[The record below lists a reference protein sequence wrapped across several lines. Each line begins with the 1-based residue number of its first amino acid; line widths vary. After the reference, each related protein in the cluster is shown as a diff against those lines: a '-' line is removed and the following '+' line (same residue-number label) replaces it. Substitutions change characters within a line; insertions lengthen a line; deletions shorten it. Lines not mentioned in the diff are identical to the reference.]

1 MTLLDYGLTIETSEK
16 RTIHQGE
23 FSQEGVT
30 MSGIF
35 GFSGKGNA
43 FVEVKAGLEN
53 LSHRGQESW
62 GIVSGHR
69 DGSISELRRLG
80 SIFQTDPLGRFYSG
94 SVAIG
99 HVRYP
104 TAGETSLRNSQPI
117 VGSIKKEKIALV
129 HNGHIPKYKQLMEE
143 IGGLFQTETDTEV
156 ILQMIARAE
165 GSDLLEKTHKTL
177 AFLSKRAAFSL
188 IILYNGKMI
197 AARDP
202 FGFRPLSIGRRGEE
216 GIYEWAIA
224 SETCAFRGQ
233 FEWVGDVDPGQIF
246 VIDGDE
252 SRTLA
257 FSSPNPRPC
266 ILECLDYASPSSQVF
281 SINTYEFRE
290 KAGGQLGKK
299 EHERADMIVPVP
311 RAAIPAALGFHSATG
326 TTYRDVI
333 NTVGEIGRIFII
345 SKEKDRLEKA
355 EKKFLLNKELLK
367 GKEIFLID
375 TILVRGSTALILIPK
390 LRAAGVSKIH
400 LRLTAP
406 PPRFPCVM
414 GMAMAKPGEL
424 LGTNRTDDQLKSL
437 LGVDSFQY
445 LKTEELREL
454 TEANFCDACLSGKY
468 PFPV

>member
-1 MTLLDYGLTIETSEK
+1 
-16 RTIHQGE
+16 
-23 FSQEGVT
+23 

-43 FVEVKAGLEN
+43 FVEVRAGLEN

-62 GIVSGHR
+62 GIVAGHR
-69 DGSISELRRLG
+69 DGSMSEVRRLG
-80 SIFQTDPLGRFYSG
+80 SIFQTGQLGRFYSG

-104 TAGETSLRNSQPI
+104 TAGETSERNSQPI
-117 VGSIKKEKIALV
+117 VGSIKKEKVALV

-143 IGGLFQTETDTEV
+143 IGGLFQTDTDTEV
-156 ILQMIARAE
+156 ILQMISRAE
-165 GSDLLEKTHKTL
+165 GSDLIEKAHKTL
-177 AFLSKRAAFSL
+177 SFLGKRAAFSL
-188 IILYNGKMI
+188 IILYNGKLI

-202 FGFRPLSIGRRGEE
+202 LGFRPLSIGRRGEE
-216 GIYEWAIA
+216 GVYEWAMA

-233 FEWVGDVDPGQIF
+233 FEWIGDVEPGHML

-252 SRTLA
+252 SREIPFATA
-257 FSSPNPRPC
+257 NPRPC
-266 ILECLDYASPSSQVF
+266 ILECLDYASPASQVF
-281 SINTYEFRE
+281 SMNTYEFRE
-290 KAGGQLGKK
+290 NAGARLGQR
-299 EHERADMIVPVP
+299 ETHRADMIIPVP
-311 RAAIPAALGFHSATG
+311 RAAIPASLGFHGSTG
-326 TTYRDVI
+326 ITYREAI

-355 EKKFLLNKELLK
+355 EKKFLINKELLR
-367 GKEIFLID
+367 GKEIFLLD

-406 PPRFPCVM
+406 PPRFPCFM

-424 LGTNRTDDQLKSL
+424 LATNRTDEQLRSL

-445 LKTEELREL
+445 LKTEDLREL
-454 TEANFCDACLSGKY
+454 TGINFCDACLSGKY
-468 PFPV
+468 PFSV

>member
-1 MTLLDYGLTIETSEK
+1 
-16 RTIHQGE
+16 
-23 FSQEGVT
+23 

-43 FVEVKAGLEN
+43 FVEVRAGLEH

-80 SIFQTDPLGRFYSG
+80 SIFQTASLGRFYSG
-94 SVAIG
+94 SVAVG

-104 TAGETSLRNSQPI
+104 TAGEASERNSQPI
-117 VGSIKKEKIALV
+117 VGSIKKEKIAVV
-129 HNGHIPKYKQLMEE
+129 HNGHILKYKQLMEE

-165 GSDLLEKTHKTL
+165 GSDLLEKTQKTL
-177 AFLSKRAAFSL
+177 SYLSRRSAFSL
-188 IILYNGKMI
+188 IILYNGKLI

-202 FGFRPLSIGRRGEE
+202 FGFRPLSIARRGEE

-224 SETCAFRGQ
+224 SETCAFRDQ
-233 FEWVGDVDPGQIF
+233 FEWIGDVEPGQMLI
-246 VIDGDE
+246 IDGEE
-252 SRTLA
+252 SRSIPFA
-257 FSSPNPRPC
+257 SPNPRPC
-266 ILECLDYASPSSQVF
+266 ILECLDYASPASQVF

-290 KAGGQLGKK
+290 KVGAMLGKK
-299 EHERADMIVPVP
+299 EHQKADIIVPVP
-311 RAAIPAALGFHSATG
+311 RAAIPGALGFHSSTG
-326 TTYRDVI
+326 ITYREAI
-333 NTVGEIGRIFII
+333 STVGEIGRIFII
-345 SKEKDRLEKA
+345 SKEKERLERA
-355 EKKFLLNKELLK
+355 EKKFLINRELLK
-367 GKEIFLID
+367 GKEILLID

-406 PPRFPCVM
+406 PPRFPCFM

-424 LGTNRTDDQLKSL
+424 IATNRTDDQLKTL

-445 LKTEELREL
+445 LRTEDLREL
-454 TEANFCDACLSGKY
+454 SGTNFCDACLTGKY
-468 PFPV
+468 PFPI

>member
-1 MTLLDYGLTIETSEK
+1 
-16 RTIHQGE
+16 
-23 FSQEGVT
+23 

-43 FVEVKAGLEN
+43 FVEVRAGLEH

-80 SIFQTDPLGRFYSG
+80 SIFQTASFGRFYSG

-104 TAGETSLRNSQPI
+104 TAGEASERNSQPI
-117 VGSIKKEKIALV
+117 VGSIKKEKIAVV
-129 HNGHIPKYKQLMEE
+129 HNGHILKYKQLMEE

-165 GSDLLEKTHKTL
+165 GADLLEKTQKTL
-177 AFLSKRAAFSL
+177 SYLSRRSAFSL
-188 IILYNGKMI
+188 IILYNGKLI

-202 FGFRPLSIGRRGEE
+202 FGFRPLSIARRGEE

-224 SETCAFRGQ
+224 SETCAFRDQ
-233 FEWVGDVDPGQIF
+233 FEWIGDVEPGQMLI
-246 VIDGDE
+246 IDGEE
-252 SRTLA
+252 SRSIPFA
-257 FSSPNPRPC
+257 SPNPRPC
-266 ILECLDYASPSSQVF
+266 ILECLDYASPASQVF

-290 KAGGQLGKK
+290 KVGAMLGKN
-299 EHERADMIVPVP
+299 ERQKADIIVPVP
-311 RAAIPAALGFHSATG
+311 RAAIPGALGFHSSTG
-326 TTYRDVI
+326 ITYREAI
-333 NTVGEIGRIFII
+333 STVGEIGRIFII
-345 SKEKDRLEKA
+345 SKEKERLERA
-355 EKKFLLNKELLK
+355 EKKFLINRELLK
-367 GKEIFLID
+367 GKEILLID
-375 TILVRGSTALILIPK
+375 TVLVRGSTALILIPK

-406 PPRFPCVM
+406 PPRFPCFM

-424 LGTNRTDDQLKSL
+424 IATNRTDDQLKTL

-445 LKTEELREL
+445 LRTEDLREL
-454 TEANFCDACLSGKY
+454 SGTNFCDACLTGKY

>member
-1 MTLLDYGLTIETSEK
+1 
-16 RTIHQGE
+16 
-23 FSQEGVT
+23 

-43 FVEVKAGLEN
+43 FAEVRAGLEN

-69 DGSISELRRLG
+69 DGSISEVRRIG
-80 SIFQTDPLGRFYSG
+80 SIFQTASFSRFYSG

-104 TAGETSLRNSQPI
+104 TAGETSERNSQPI
-117 VGSIKKEKIALV
+117 VGSIKKEKIAVV
-129 HNGHIPKYKQLMEE
+129 HNGHIPKYRQLMEE
-143 IGGLFQTETDTEV
+143 VGGLFQTETDTEV

-165 GSDLLEKTHKTL
+165 GSDLLEKTQKTL
-177 AFLSKRAAFSL
+177 TYLSRRAAFSL
-188 IILYNGKMI
+188 IILYNGKLI

-216 GIYEWAIA
+216 GVYEWAVA
-224 SETCAFRGQ
+224 SETCAFRDQ
-233 FEWVGDVDPGQIF
+233 FEWIGDVEPGQMI

-252 SRTLA
+252 LGTISYA
-257 FSSPNPRPC
+257 SPNYRPC
-266 ILECLDYASPSSQVF
+266 ILECLDYASPASRVF
-281 SINTYEFRE
+281 EINTYEFRE
-290 KAGGQLGKK
+290 NAGVRLGKNETQK
-299 EHERADMIVPVP
+299 ADMIVPVP
-311 RAAIPAALGFHSATG
+311 RSAIPAALGFQGATG
-326 TTYRDVI
+326 IPYRDVI
-333 NTVGEIGRIFII
+333 STVGEIGRIFII
-345 SKEKDRLEKA
+345 SKEKERLEKA
-355 EKKFLLNKELLK
+355 EKKFLLNRELLRD
-367 GKEIFLID
+367 KEIFLID

-406 PPRFPCVM
+406 PPRFPCFM

-424 LGTNRTDDQLKSL
+424 LGTNRTDDQLKTL

-445 LKTEELREL
+445 LSVEDLKEL
-454 TEANFCDACLSGKY
+454 TGTNFCNACLSGKY

>member
-1 MTLLDYGLTIETSEK
+1 
-16 RTIHQGE
+16 
-23 FSQEGVT
+23 

-43 FVEVKAGLEN
+43 FAEVRAGIEH

-80 SIFQTDPLGRFYSG
+80 SIFQTASLGRFYSG
-94 SVAIG
+94 SVAVG

-104 TAGETSLRNSQPI
+104 TAGEASERNSQPI
-117 VGSIKKEKIALV
+117 VGRIKKDKIAIV

-165 GSDLLEKTHKTL
+165 GSDLLEKTQKTL
-177 AFLSKRAAFSL
+177 SYLSRRSAFSL
-188 IILYNGKMI
+188 IILYNGKLI

-202 FGFRPLSIGRRGEE
+202 FGFRPLSIARRGEE

-224 SETCAFRGQ
+224 SETCAFRDQ
-233 FEWVGDVDPGQIF
+233 FEWIGDVEPGQMLI
-246 VIDGDE
+246 IDGEE
-252 SRTLA
+252 SRSIPFA
-257 FSSPNPRPC
+257 SPNPRPC
-266 ILECLDYASPSSQVF
+266 ILECLDYASPASQVF
-281 SINTYEFRE
+281 SINAYEFRE
-290 KAGGQLGKK
+290 KVGAMLGKT
-299 EHERADMIVPVP
+299 ERQKADIIVPVP
-311 RAAIPAALGFHSATG
+311 RAAIPGALGFHSSTG
-326 TTYRDVI
+326 ITYREAI
-333 NTVGEIGRIFII
+333 STVGEIGRIFII
-345 SKEKDRLEKA
+345 SKEKERLERA
-355 EKKFLLNKELLK
+355 EKKFLINRELLK
-367 GKEIFLID
+367 GKEILLID

-406 PPRFPCVM
+406 PPRFPCFM

-424 LGTNRTDDQLKSL
+424 IATNRTDEQLKTL

-445 LKTEELREL
+445 LKIEDLKEL
-454 TEANFCDACLSGKY
+454 TGANFCDACLTGKY
-468 PFPV
+468 PLPI

>member
-1 MTLLDYGLTIETSEK
+1 
-16 RTIHQGE
+16 
-23 FSQEGVT
+23 

-43 FVEVKAGLEN
+43 FIEVRAGLEN

-69 DGSISELRRLG
+69 DGSISEMRRLG
-80 SIFQTDPLGRFYSG
+80 SIFQAASLGRFYSG

-104 TAGETSLRNSQPI
+104 TAGEASERNSQPI

-156 ILQMIARAE
+156 ILQMIARTE
-165 GSDLLEKTHKTL
+165 GSDLLEKTEKTL
-177 AFLSKRAAFSL
+177 SFLSQRAAFSL
-188 IILYNGKMI
+188 IILYNGKLI

-202 FGFRPLSIGRRGEE
+202 FGFRPLSIARRGEE
-216 GIYEWAIA
+216 GIYEWAIG
-224 SETCAFRGQ
+224 SETCAFHDQ
-233 FEWVGDVDPGQIF
+233 FEWIGDVEPGQMFI
-246 VIDGDE
+246 IDGEE
-252 SRTLA
+252 SRTVSFA
-257 FSSPNPRPC
+257 SPNPRPC
-266 ILECLDYASPSSQVF
+266 ILECLDYASPASQVF

-290 KAGGQLGKK
+290 NIGARLGKNENLK
-299 EHERADMIVPVP
+299 ADMIVPVP
-311 RAAIPAALGFHSATG
+311 RAAIPAALGFQGATG
-326 TTYRDVI
+326 IPYREAI
-333 NTVGEIGRIFII
+333 STVGEIGRIFII
-345 SKEKDRLEKA
+345 SKEKERLEKA
-355 EKKFLLNKELLK
+355 EKKFLINRELLK
-367 GKEIFLID
+367 GKEILLID
-375 TILVRGSTALILIPK
+375 TLLVRGSTALILIPK

-406 PPRFPCVM
+406 PPRFPCFM

-424 LGTNRTDDQLKSL
+424 IAANRTDEQLKKL

-445 LKTEELREL
+445 LRTEDLREL
-454 TEANFCDACLSGKY
+454 TGTNFCDACLTGKY